1 MINNHKILRVI
12 SVLAILAIVIL
23 FIYLKLLNKSTEE
36 NQNPNPPAT
45 TTEEVVVKGVQYK
58 NADYGF
64 TFKLPDTWKDYSI
77 IEDEWEGY
85 SLTADGQSQTLKEN
99 GPLISI
105 RHPDW
110 DYKSPR
116 QDIPVMVFTVSQWND
131 MQADK
136 FHIGAAPINP
146 SELGRNNKYVFAIP
160 ARYNFS
166 YLTGFEEVDQI
177 IRGDN
182 FSAQ

>member
-1 MINNHKILRVI
+1 MNKNNKTLTMV
-12 SVLAILAIVIL
+12 SGVVIL
-23 FIYLKLLNKSTEE
+23 LILISAVYFNFFKKTLGPDTNGT
-36 NQNPNPPAT
+36 AT
-45 TTEEVVVKGVQYK
+45 TTGNTVVTGVQYK
-58 NADYGF
+58 NTEYGF
-64 TFKLPDTWKDYSI
+64 SFALPDGWKDYTI

-85 SLTADGQSQTLKEN
+85 SLTNNSQTQIISET

-110 DYKSPR
+110 EYKSPR
-116 QDIPVMVFTVSQWND
+116 QDVPVMVFTIAQWND

-146 SELGRNNKYVFAIP
+146 SELGRNSKYVFAIP

-166 YLTGFEEVDQI
+166 YLTGYEEVDQI
-177 IRGDN
+177 IKGDN
-182 FSAQ
+182 FKAF